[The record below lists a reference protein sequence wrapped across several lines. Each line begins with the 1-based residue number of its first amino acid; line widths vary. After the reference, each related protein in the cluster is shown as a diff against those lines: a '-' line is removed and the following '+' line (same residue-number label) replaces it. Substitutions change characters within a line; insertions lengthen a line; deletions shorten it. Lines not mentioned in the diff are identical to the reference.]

1 MSATFAF
8 IYVWHGYYF
17 VLLFWSALNFA
28 GILLEHLLNSLQRSE
43 VYQKWIVDTFSLNN
57 VLRIE
62 AFLGMH
68 LLIFAAITNFAFLA
82 NYEVAVLFLRRTYC
96 CGLFNYLSLSTSL
109 VFIFFTSEYCKR
121 RQAVI
126 IKESISHQD

>member
-17 VLLFWSALNFA
+17 VLLFWCVLNFA
-28 GILLEHLLNSLQRSE
+28 GILLEHLLKSTQRSE
-43 VYQKWIVDTFSLNN
+43 VYKNWIVTRISTNN

-62 AFLGMH
+62 ALLGMH

-96 CGLFNYLSLSTSL
+96 CGIFNYLSLSTSL
-109 VFIFFTSEYCKR
+109 VFIYFTSEYCNSRKR
-121 RQAVI
+121 
-126 IKESISHQD
+126 KTISHQD